1 MKIAYSTTIKTVKKH
16 NPSSHYLLQRVSALL
31 LIPLTLWFCISI
43 AMLPD
48 VSYQRIIN
56 WLQSPFNSIMM
67 ALIIIIGFKHAQLG
81 MQTIIEDYISTP
93 STQRISILAINII
106 SYLMIILGI
115 YSIIT
120 IALLP
125 HINLA

>member
-16 NPSSHYLLQRVSALL
+16 NPSSHFLLQIISALI
-31 LIPLTLWFCISI
+31 LIPLTFWFCINI

-48 VSYQRIIN
+48 VSYQRIIS

-106 SYLMIILGI
+106 SYLTIILGI